1 MLEIFTLLNPVI
13 APDERTTLIESASP
27 VAEFVYVVT
36 GTDVLTCVPDPPQPA
51 NTVNVAN
58 KDEASIFFIKKILII

>member
-51 NTVNVAN
+51 NTVKENPYYLISDSQAYN
-58 KDEASIFFIKKILII
+58 RIK